1 MNLLCPNCQ
10 KMLTVPEQYAG
21 QLMKCPL
28 CSGTFTVPALPGAP
42 SVEPAPAFS
51 SPPPAPS
58 VSPSPVVNTPNHSN
72 PGTLLPGEPASPAM
86 ADAYGLKHE
95 PEPAFHFPPPVD
107 TPAFSPAPEPAFSVS
122 TPSPAA
128 APPASPPLAP
138 TPAPGFSAPSSQ
150 PVPSTA
156 PAVGYTRTITI
167 WFSERVLQWVPPV
180 AVVLI
185 LVFQC
190 FPWVG
195 VYPGGVPAVSQSAW
209 QAGFGGYS
217 EDIDMTGPKGMYP
230 VRSEEDVRKSN
241 ESRAETAPKQVVTK
255 PGVSLLTLFY
265 LLPFFLITLI
275 VTLAVAVLP
284 HVKVQL
290 PPQVQ
295 HLLPWRWVIVAG
307 LNALVLLF
315 LLLQCGFSFDVES
328 KARDWIANQPEA
340 KKTPEAG
347 KDKKEQL
354 AFIGEREEWIQRS
367 LWLRLVVVLHI
378 LATLS
383 AAMVYGIEKRGTSKP
398 LPRLEV
404 MW

>member
-28 CSGTFTVPALPGAP
+28 CSGTFSVPALPGAP
-42 SVEPAPAFS
+42 SVEPPRAFS
-51 SPPPAPS
+51 SPPPMPP
-58 VSPSPVVNTPNHSN
+58 VSPPPVVNAASSSN
-72 PGTLLPGEPASPAM
+72 PGTLMPGESASPSM
-86 ADAYGLKHE
+86 PDAYGLKHE
-95 PEPAFHFPPPVD
+95 PEPAFHFPPPVE
-107 TPAFSPAPEPAFSVS
+107 TPAFSQAPPEPAFSVS
-122 TPSPAA
+122 APS
-128 APPASPPLAP
+128 PASPPLAP
-138 TPAPGFSAPSSQ
+138 APAPSLSAPTSQ
-150 PVPSTA
+150 PATA
-156 PAVGYTRTITI
+156 PAVGYSRTLTI
-167 WFSERVLQWVPPV
+167 WFSERVLQGVPPI
-180 AVVLI
+180 AVLLI
-185 LVFQC
+185 FVFQF

-195 VYPGGVPAVSQSAW
+195 VYPGGVPAVWQSAW

-217 EDIDMTGPKGMYP
+217 EDIDMTGPKGVYP

-284 HVKVQL
+284 FVKVQL

-295 HLLPWRWVIVAG
+295 QLLPWRWVIVAG

-328 KARDWIANQPEA
+328 KAKDWIANQPEV
-340 KKTPEAG
+340 KKTPEDN
-347 KDKKEQL
+347 KEKKQQMV
-354 AFIGEREEWIQRS
+354 FIGEREEWIQRTM
-367 LWLRLVVVLHI
+367 WLRLVVLLHI